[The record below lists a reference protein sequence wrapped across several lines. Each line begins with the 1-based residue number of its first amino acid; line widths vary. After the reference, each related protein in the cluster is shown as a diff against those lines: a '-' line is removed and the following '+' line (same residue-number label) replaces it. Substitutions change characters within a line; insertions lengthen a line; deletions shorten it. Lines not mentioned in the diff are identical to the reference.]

1 MTILAVLRSINLD
14 ITDIG
19 ILYTVEWLLD
29 RVRTSVNVYSHNLNT
44 IILNKIV
51 HKNDGNKIVATS
63 RRYIT
68 KSLLEKNE
76 TDFSNST
83 SEIVL

>member
-51 HKNDGNKIVATS
+51 QKNDGDKIVATN

-68 KSLLEKNE
+68 KELLEKNE
-76 TDFSNST
+76 ADFSNST